1 MVYEPPTYEEY
12 CKASAYAKVRYK
24 FGVYIQIIATI
35 LLLLLFIYVFTNI
48 EEMKTNP
55 ADYAEKKLGVFCSY
69 PPSYYIQEQYYIQ
82 NGSNRDI
89 RNIKEG

>member
-12 CKASAYAKVRYK
+12 CKATAYAKVRYK

-35 LLLLLFIYVFTNI
+35 LLLLLFIYAFTNI

-55 ADYAEKKLGVFCSY
+55 ADYAEKKLGVTCTY
-69 PPSYYIQEQYYIQ
+69 PLNLQVDYNY

-89 RNIKEG
+89 RNIEEGW

>member
-55 ADYAEKKLGVFCSY
+55 KDYAEKKLGVTCTYPLDLQTSY
-69 PPSYYIQEQYYIQ
+69 IY
-82 NGSNRDI
+82 NGIFRNISSI
-89 RNIKEG
+89 RNG

>member
-12 CKASAYAKVRYK
+12 CKATQYAKIRYK

-35 LLLLLFIYVFTNI
+35 LLLLLFIYAFTNI

-55 ADYAEKKLGVFCSY
+55 AKYAEKKLGVTCT
-69 PPSYYIQEQYYIQ
+69 PPITLQVDYIQ

-89 RNIKEG
+89 RSIENRG